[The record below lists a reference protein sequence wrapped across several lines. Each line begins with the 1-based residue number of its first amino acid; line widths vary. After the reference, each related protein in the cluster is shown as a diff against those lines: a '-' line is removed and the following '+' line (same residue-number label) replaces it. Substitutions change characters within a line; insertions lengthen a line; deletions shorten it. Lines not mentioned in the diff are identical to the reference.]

1 MSEEVKKETQVTEDI
16 NKSLDLLI
24 DELFIEDE
32 ETQKVSEEPVEKSMV
47 KDMKQSKETADE
59 AVAQAPKA
67 EDDKKRNAG
76 RPEQI
81 SDVPKTDEDG
91 KRSGDYDSDIAK
103 KNEDAK
109 KKEDDQVKPSSEMV
123 KKAAFS
129 DEEYKEYQELK
140 KAKEDSEK
148 EEALKKARAEQS
160 DLIKSAV
167 LEATSEIRKENEEL
181 KKSLSEQIELIK
193 SIANKPQ
200 KAKAITNLN
209 AVEKFQKSDAQSN
222 FFSKKDVLDIAEEL
236 VKSKKLS
243 MENVIELENSGY
255 IYDEEARRVLEAE
268 IKKRK

>member
-1 MSEEVKKETQVTEDI
+1 MSEETKKEVQVEEL

-24 DELFIEDE
+24 DELFAE
-32 ETQKVSEEPVEKSMV
+32 ENEESVEKSMV
-47 KDMKQSKETADE
+47 KDMKQAKETADE
-59 AVAQAPKA
+59 AMAQVPKV
-67 EDDKKRNAG
+67 ESDEKNPG

-81 SDVPKTDEDG
+81 SDVPKVDEDG
-91 KRSGDYDSDIAK
+91 KRAGNYDADIAK

-109 KKEDDQVKPSSEMV
+109 KKEDDQVKPTPEMV
-123 KKAAFS
+123 KKAVIS
-129 DEEYKEYQELK
+129 DEEYKEYQALK
-140 KAKEDSEK
+140 KAKEEAEK
-148 EEALKKARAEQS
+148 EEVLKKAKSEQM

-167 LEATSEIRKENEEL
+167 IEATSEIRKENEEL

-193 SIANKPQ
+193 SMANKPQ

-209 AVEKFQKSDAQSN
+209 AVEKFQKSGSTNN

-236 VKSKKLS
+236 VKSQKLS

-268 IKKRK
+268 IKKRS